1 MTCIVAFLDVRDG
14 KVYMGADTSVSFGDV
29 IRAEKA
35 TKIVEKNGIM
45 MGVAGTSRIAQ
56 YVMYFFKPPD
66 FLSGEEFR
74 RYMVVDFVPE
84 LKKELTEYGYKEPD
98 FSSPSGAS
106 LGFEMIVAH
115 KDHLALI
122 GVDFSVVQHVDN
134 IEAIGS
140 GSDFAFSAMKA
151 LFLAGMLPESYE
163 IIKIAL
169 QCASVQAHCNDKVVV
184 CSTGG

>member
-29 IRAEKA
+29 IRAEKM
-35 TKIVEKNGIM
+35 TKIVEKNGVM

-56 YVMYFFKPPD
+56 YVIYFFKPPE
-66 FLSGEEFR
+66 FHSEVELFR
-74 RYMVVDFVPE
+74 RYMVVDFVPS
-84 LKKELTEYGYKEPD
+84 LKKGLTEYGYKEPD

-140 GSDFAFSAMKA
+140 GSDFAFGALKA
-151 LFLAGMLPESYE
+151 LFLAGMLPEPYE

-169 QCASVQAHCNDKVVV
+169 QCAAVQAHCNNKIVV
-184 CSTGG
+184 CSTG